1 MKKMTVLVT
10 GASGFIGSHLLPFL
24 LKNNFQVIAL
34 TRQKNKAS
42 YDSDLTWVND
52 LDEIKVIEIDYVINL
67 AGENIGQKRWTD
79 QRKKQLIQSR
89 VAMTEK
95 LYHWLQQKSI
105 FPQCIISGSAIGYY
119 GIDPQEKWTAI
130 CDENTPPQAIFMSE
144 LCQAWEQTALKF
156 TQQNTKIIRL
166 GVVFGDGGILPQMLL
181 PIRLNMIAKIG
192 SGKQPVVWIHI
203 QDVLR
208 AIIFLLQLQA
218 DQKVYNLVA
227 PEQINQQGFAD
238 VAARVLKRKPFI
250 TMPKCLFEL
259 ALGEQSQLI
268 LNGQYVTPQALFTHG
283 FKFQYP
289 NLEQALTEILL
300 DH

>member
-1 MKKMTVLVT
+1 M
-10 GASGFIGSHLLPFL
+10 
-24 LKNNFQVIAL
+24 IAL
-34 TRQKNKAS
+34 TRQKNKVPHH
-42 YDSDLTWVND
+42 SDLIWVNHF
-52 LDEIKVIEIDYVINL
+52 DEIASNEIDYVINL

-89 VAMTEK
+89 VDMTEQ
-95 LYHWLQQKSI
+95 LYQWLQQKSI

-119 GIDPQEKWTAI
+119 GIDPQEKWTTS
-130 CDENTPPQAIFMSE
+130 CDENTQPQAIFMSE

-156 TQQNTKIIRL
+156 AQQNTKIIRL
-166 GVVFGDGGILPQMLL
+166 AVVFGDGGILPQMLL

-208 AIIFLLQLQA
+208 AIIFLLQL
-218 DQKVYNLVA
+218 DSHQKVYNLVA
-227 PEQINQQGFAD
+227 PEQINQQAFTD

-250 TMPKCLFEL
+250 TMPKCVFEL

-268 LNGQYVTPQALFTHG
+268 LNGQYVIPQALCSHG

-300 DH
+300 GH

>member
-1 MKKMTVLVT
+1 
-10 GASGFIGSHLLPFL
+10 
-24 LKNNFQVIAL
+24 
-34 TRQKNKAS
+34 
-42 YDSDLTWVND
+42 
-52 LDEIKVIEIDYVINL
+52 
-67 AGENIGQKRWTD
+67 
-79 QRKKQLIQSR
+79 
-89 VAMTEK
+89 
-95 LYHWLQQKSI
+95 LQQKSI

-130 CDENTPPQAIFMSE
+130 CDENTQPQAIFMSE

-156 TQQNTKIIRL
+156 AQQNTKIIRL
-166 GVVFGDGGILPQMLL
+166 AVVFGDGGILPQMLL

-208 AIIFLLQLQA
+208 AIIFLLQL
-218 DQKVYNLVA
+218 DSHQKVYNLVA
-227 PEQINQQGFAD
+227 PEQINQQAFAD

-250 TMPKCLFEL
+250 TMPKCVFEL

-268 LNGQYVTPQALFTHG
+268 LNGQYVIPQALCSHG

-289 NLEQALTEILL
+289 NLEQALTGILL
-300 DH
+300 GH

>member
-34 TRQKNKAS
+34 TRQKNQAS
-42 YDSDLTWVND
+42 HHSDLTWVNHF
-52 LDEIKVIEIDYVINL
+52 DEITSNEIDYVINL

-89 VAMTEK
+89 VVMTEK

-105 FPQCIISGSAIGYY
+105 FPKCIISGSAIGYY
-119 GIDPQEKWTAI
+119 GIDPQEKWTTS
-130 CDENTPPQAIFMSE
+130 CDENTQPQAIFMSE

-166 GVVFGDGGILPQMLL
+166 AVVFGDGGILPQMLL

-208 AIIFLLQLQA
+208 AIIFLLQL
-218 DQKVYNLVA
+218 DSHQKVYNLVA
-227 PEQINQQGFAD
+227 PEQINQQAFTD

-250 TMPKCLFEL
+250 TMPKCVFEL

-268 LNGQYVTPQALFTHG
+268 LNGQYVIPQALCSHG

-289 NLEQALTEILL
+289 NLEQALTGILL
-300 DH
+300 GH